1 MMLNKKLEDILNDR
15 TSGSTEILQ
24 KLVNFF
30 ISYPENLNELQIVHL
45 KNHFGTFQIIKN
57 FLNELQKYISSKG
70 KSEIT
75 DFLKSYLSKT
85 ENNLHSISVNAL
97 PYLEPKQKIVT
108 ISNSKTLLYVLN
120 EYYKIQTN
128 FEVTILESRPMFE
141 GRILAEE
148 LLKHG
153 IKTNLITEAMTAN
166 AVEHSDA
173 VIIGADN
180 ILSNGD
186 VINKT
191 GSRNLAIICK
201 YFSKPF
207 YVIAD
212 KTKFSMNNEFEKSY
226 HNTKEIW
233 KFPPDKIKIENYY
246 FEKVEVDLIS
256 KIIHD

>member
-15 TSGSTEILQ
+15 TSGSTDILQ
-24 KLVNFF
+24 KLIGFF
-30 ISYPENLNELQIVHL
+30 ISNPENLNELQLTHL

-57 FLNELQKYISSKG
+57 FLNELQKYISTKG
-70 KSEIT
+70 KDKISN
-75 DFLKSYLSKT
+75 FLNSYLSKT
-85 ENNLHSISVNAL
+85 ENNLHSIFVNAL
-97 PYLEPKQKIVT
+97 PYLESKRNIVT
-108 ISNSKTLLYVLN
+108 ISNSKSLLLVLT
-120 EYYKIQTN
+120 EYYKIESN
-128 FEVTILESRPMFE
+128 LKVTILESRPMFE

-166 AVEHSDA
+166 AVELCDA
-173 VIIGADN
+173 VVIGADN

-207 YVIAD
+207 YVIAE

-226 HNTKEIW
+226 HNTKEVW
-233 KFPPDKIKIENYY
+233 EFPADKIKIENYY
-246 FEKVEVDLIS
+246 FEKIEAELIS
-256 KIIHD
+256 NIISN

>member
-1 MMLNKKLEDILNDR
+1 MLDKKLEYILNDS

-24 KLVNFF
+24 ALIKFF
-30 ISYPENLNELQIVHL
+30 ISHPENLNEVQLKHL
-45 KNHFGTFQIIKN
+45 RNHFRTFQIIKN
-57 FLNELQKYISSKG
+57 FLTELQKYISSKG
-70 KSEIT
+70 KGEIT
-75 DFLKSYLSKT
+75 DYLKSYLSDT
-85 ENNLHSISVNAL
+85 ENNLNLIFQNAL
-97 PYLEPKQKIVT
+97 PYLESKQNIVT
-108 ISNSKTLLYVLN
+108 ISNSKTLLYVLT
-120 EYYKIQTN
+120 EYYKIETN
-128 FEVTILESRPMFE
+128 LNVTILESRPMFE

-148 LLKHG
+148 LSKHG

-212 KTKFSMNNEFEKSY
+212 KTKFSMNNKFEKSY
-226 HNTKEIW
+226 QDTKEIW

-246 FEKVEVDLIS
+246 FEKIEAELIS
-256 KIIHD
+256 KIIHN